1 MQSQTS
7 FAFPVGFKVD
17 ENDRFLLDSN
27 HNDQTI
33 TLSDVGS
40 LTFAEIRR
48 ADRLQI
54 NDTNDSFHYGKSE
67 EDSILMESGD
77 NVVMED
83 FSTNSNQARLL
94 LNLGEEVIL
103 EDAINP
109 LLSGNIKLENEDG
122 AIILDATDSS
132 SSNAGDFVN
141 LEDFHREREDGNI
154 LLETHNV
161 FPSRGH
167 IPLSNFS
174 INSSNKVTAGI
185 VQGQKYW

>member
-1 MQSQTS
+1 MQSQIS

-77 NVVMED
+77 NVVMEN

-94 LNLGEEVIL
+94 LNLE
-103 EDAINP
+103 
-109 LLSGNIKLENEDG
+109 K
-122 AIILDATDSS
+122 
-132 SSNAGDFVN
+132 
-141 LEDFHREREDGNI
+141 R
-154 LLETHNV
+154 
-161 FPSRGH
+161 
-167 IPLSNFS
+167 
-174 INSSNKVTAGI
+174 
-185 VQGQKYW
+185 